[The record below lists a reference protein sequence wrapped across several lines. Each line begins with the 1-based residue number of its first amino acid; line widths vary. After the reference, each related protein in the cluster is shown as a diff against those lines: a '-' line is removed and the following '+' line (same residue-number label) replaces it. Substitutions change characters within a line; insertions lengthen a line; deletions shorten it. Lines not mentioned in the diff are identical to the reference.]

1 MDYDQRR
8 LIVWPEWASSGL
20 WHPEAGKAVPCPVTM
35 VEHETIGLSSGLSA
49 EFNRWIERYD
59 DYNPPDETFDWDTFD
74 KEGLRLANALALFVG
89 ADSAWNIKAKWR
101 QRGSLPAR
109 KTRNVRTEFQGQGVC
124 IQPSSGGAA
133 SATGA
138 RC

>member
-89 ADSAWNIKAKWR
+89 DRFS
-101 QRGSLPAR
+101 
-109 KTRNVRTEFQGQGVC
+109 VEYQGQV
-124 IQPSSGGAA
+124 A
-133 SATGA
+133 SARQPA
-138 RC
+138 SKENQKCQN